1 MQMFSVQPE
10 IFLIH
15 QRIFSFSGSKQL
27 SKQNITVI
35 MQIWIKKIAKNAKK
49 KRKYSSFF
57 VSRCSR
63 KLVQRLSCV
72 ANPNLKKGNNAWKK
86 MQKMG
91 KFQHLSTSK
100 WVKKLYGVVLELQP

>member
-1 MQMFSVQPE
+1 
-10 IFLIH
+10 
-15 QRIFSFSGSKQL
+15 
-27 SKQNITVI
+27 
-35 MQIWIKKIAKNAKK
+35 MQIWIKKNCKKCKK
-49 KRKYSSFF
+49 KERKYSSFF

-100 WVKKLYGVVLELQP
+100 WVKKLYRVVLELQP